1 MELLHQVLILWAYLN
16 KSTKGHLRSN
26 TMQEQLKAAALSY
39 LRAALSC
46 VGALYLSGITDPK
59 VLANAFLAG
68 LIGPVLKALAPNEKQ
83 LGIGAK

>member
-1 MELLHQVLILWAYLN
+1 M
-16 KSTKGHLRSN
+16 K
-26 TMQEQLKAAALSY
+26 EQFKAAALSY

-46 VGALYLSGITDPK
+46 VGALSISGITDPK

-68 LIGPVLKALAPNEKQ
+68 LIGPVLKAVAPNEKQ

>member
-1 MELLHQVLILWAYLN
+1 MALSHQVLTRFLYSN
-16 KSTKGHLRSN
+16 RSTKGHLRSN

-46 VGALYLSGITDPK
+46 VGALYLSGISDPK

-68 LIGPVLKALAPNEKQ
+68 LIGPLLKAVDPKQ
-83 LGIGAK
+83 KEYGIGAK